1 MRIVCP
7 SCAAA
12 YEVPDARVVP
22 GQPVR
27 CARCGTNWSPVAET
41 QPALKPFG
49 PLLPPIDAG
58 SLPAAPLAAL
68 TPAPAPAPAETRMF
82 SSSDSYAPTLDRPG
96 RSLAGGPAVLAGWV
110 LSVAIVIGLCWAAV
124 VWRGDVMHAW
134 PPSERLYSALGL
146 PAGR

>member
-12 YEVPDARVVP
+12 YELPDARVLP

-27 CARCGTNWSPVAET
+27 CARCGTNWTPVAE
-41 QPALKPFG
+41 ALLVSKPFG

-58 SLPAAPLAAL
+58 SLPTGPLPTAKPASPSPDAQIFSPPDPYAA
-68 TPAPAPAPAETRMF
+68 
-82 SSSDSYAPTLDRPG
+82 TLDRSG
-96 RSLAGGPAVLAGWV
+96 VSLAAGPAVLIGWV
-110 LSVAIVIGLCWAAV
+110 VSIAIVIGLCWAAV
-124 VWRGDVMHAW
+124 VWRDDIMHAW

-146 PAGR
+146 AAGR